1 MAQDFLTDVDA
12 PALLGRLKEAVYRG
26 RIRMSTFFEDH
37 DRLRTGLVT
46 EGKFRTAIEASGIA
60 KLTEMEMRALSAHY
74 ADPADAR
81 RVRYK
86 DFLVELDSVFTSSAM
101 ERDPDSAVP
110 DFIST
115 VSAGTTDA
123 PPRRCHAAPPP
134 PPPLPPLL
142 PPSFP
147 PPSSPRSARP
157 PPLHPS
163 PPRVARSAG
172 APYRRCD
179 RRRAP
184 SPVARGPRPW
194 APREALVRRL
204 LQESELADP
213 SRQRHHPAVPER
225 AREARLAGHRGG
237 DGAPREA
244 LRWEGAG
251 FRGLRRVC
259 VRGRRGREDLFEAR
273 AAVGLRQHPALGLS
287 ANPRLGGLARRQGRP
302 AGPRAH
308 RRLSAAAPDGAPL
321 PCPPPT
327 PNPCPDCPMAA
338 ALEHKP
344 VRLVAKCR
352 QASTQSARCRHCS
365 RPLARRTRRRHRPT
379 CGQ

>member
-1 MAQDFLTDVDA
+1 MAGRADSVMAQDFLTDVDA

-134 PPPLPPLL
+134 PPPSHPSSRPRSTLPPHPA
-142 PPSFP
+142 PP
-147 PPSSPRSARP
+147 ARP
-157 PPLHPS
+157 LS
-163 PPRVARSAG
+163 IPPR
-172 APYRRCD
+172 
-179 RRRAP
+179 
-184 SPVARGPRPW
+184 
-194 APREALVRRL
+194 
-204 LQESELADP
+204 
-213 SRQRHHPAVPER
+213 PA
-225 AREARLAGHRGG
+225 
-237 DGAPREA
+237 
-244 LRWEGAG
+244 
-251 FRGLRRVC
+251 
-259 VRGRRGREDLFEAR
+259 
-273 AAVGLRQHPALGLS
+273 
-287 ANPRLGGLARRQGRP
+287 
-302 AGPRAH
+302 
-308 RRLSAAAPDGAPL
+308 
-321 PCPPPT
+321 
-327 PNPCPDCPMAA
+327 
-338 ALEHKP
+338 
-344 VRLVAKCR
+344 
-352 QASTQSARCRHCS
+352 
-365 RPLARRTRRRHRPT
+365 
-379 CGQ
+379 

>member
-134 PPPLPPLL
+134 PPPPPTPPPALV
-142 PPSFP
+142 PPSLLTPLRP
-147 PPSSPRSARP
+147 PAPSPSLPAPRSSFRRSPLPTLRP
-157 PPLHPS
+157 PPCS
-163 PPRVARSAG
+163 IACRTRSA
-172 APYRRCD
+172 
-179 RRRAP
+179 
-184 SPVARGPRPW
+184 S
-194 APREALVRRL
+194 
-204 LQESELADP
+204 
-213 SRQRHHPAVPER
+213 
-225 AREARLAGHRGG
+225 
-237 DGAPREA
+237 
-244 LRWEGAG
+244 
-251 FRGLRRVC
+251 
-259 VRGRRGREDLFEAR
+259 
-273 AAVGLRQHPALGLS
+273 VGS
-287 ANPRLGGLARRQGRP
+287 
-302 AGPRAH
+302 
-308 RRLSAAAPDGAPL
+308 S
-321 PCPPPT
+321 
-327 PNPCPDCPMAA
+327 
-338 ALEHKP
+338 
-344 VRLVAKCR
+344 
-352 QASTQSARCRHCS
+352 
-365 RPLARRTRRRHRPT
+365 
-379 CGQ
+379 